1 MAPNPRRVA
10 ERLQREVYDRIPDME
25 CKGYCHDGCGPVPV
39 TVLERAR
46 LERES
51 GREFTCG
58 AGATCSM
65 LTPDRR
71 CGVYEIRPTLCRLWG
86 TIPSLPCHYG
96 CKPVGGYLS
105 DKEGWELVLRAEQI
119 GGTDRS
125 SEEIVAMIA
134 RLQSASPEQIR
145 TLARALTARP
155 SLERRAAALPPT
167 VIHRRNA

>member
-1 MAPNPRRVA
+1 MAPNPRRLA

-25 CKGYCHDGCGPVPV
+25 CKGLCHDSCGPVPV

-58 AGATCSM
+58 ARATCSM
-65 LTPDRR
+65 LTADRR
-71 CGVYEIRPTLCRLWG
+71 CGAYEIRPTLCRLWG

-105 DKEGWELVLRAEQI
+105 DKEGWELVIRAEQI
-119 GGTDRS
+119 GGTDLS
-125 SEEIVAMIA
+125 SHELAQMMV
-134 RLQSASPEQIR
+134 RLQAASSADVR
-145 TLARALTARP
+145 RMARAFTVQPTLEARD
-155 SLERRAAALPPT
+155 RALPPT